1 MLFNVIIEQDADGF
15 YAHCPALK
23 GCQTQ
28 GDTLDEA
35 IRNIR
40 EAMELYL
47 ETLSA
52 EEKAQ
57 CTSKQILTTTV
68 EARV

>member
-1 MLFNVIIEQDADGF
+1 MILNVVIEQDADGF

-23 GCQTQ
+23 GCHTQ

-35 IRNIR
+35 MHNIR
-40 EAMELYL
+40 EAVELYL
-47 ETLSA
+47 DTLSP
-52 EEKAQ
+52 EEKVQ

-68 EARV
+68 EARI